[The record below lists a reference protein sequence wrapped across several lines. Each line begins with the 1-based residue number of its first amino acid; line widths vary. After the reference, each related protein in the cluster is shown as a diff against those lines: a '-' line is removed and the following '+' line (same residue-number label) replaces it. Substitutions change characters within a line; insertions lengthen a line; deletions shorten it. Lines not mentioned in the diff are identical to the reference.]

1 MFSFMVTSEG
11 GLTTAGYAIAI
22 IAGIVLFLAAI
33 YFAGKNSE
41 KKKLTTRQLVFC
53 AVAMA
58 LAFVTSYL
66 KIFTLPWGGSVTLCS
81 MLFIV
86 LVANWYGV
94 GTGIT
99 VGLAY
104 GILQFIQE
112 PYVLSFFQVCCD
124 YILAFAALGIAGF
137 FAKQNHGLLKGY
149 IAAVVARG
157 FFHALGGYLYWMS
170 YMPDNFPKSLTAIY
184 PIVYNYS
191 YLLAEGIITVI
202 VISIPAV
209 SKALTQVK
217 KAALGTSL
225 KPASFIWYFP
235 VTRQFTLAS
244 VKKNRKGTCQ
254 SPCNPWAECKTETL
268 SYVVPLEK
276 FSWCFRSAI
285 FRINNIAVYK
295 NSGLLLCHME
305 KMSRYFFILLV
316 TMSVISR
323 HCSDI
328 YSATLLIF
336 CCYFPGLLLF
346 STDLVDL
353 ELRSHKPSH
362 LPAPASMTFKQVAVV

>member
-112 PYVLSFFQVCCD
+112 PYVLSFFQVLHPCICRSWYCRFLCQTEPRPSERLHRSRD
-124 YILAFAALGIAGF
+124 RTRIFPCTRRISVLDELHAG
-137 FAKQNHGLLKGY
+137 
-149 IAAVVARG
+149 
-157 FFHALGGYLYWMS
+157 
-170 YMPDNFPKSLTAIY
+170 
-184 PIVYNYS
+184 
-191 YLLAEGIITVI
+191 
-202 VISIPAV
+202 
-209 SKALTQVK
+209 
-217 KAALGTSL
+217 
-225 KPASFIWYFP
+225 
-235 VTRQFTLAS
+235 
-244 VKKNRKGTCQ
+244 
-254 SPCNPWAECKTETL
+254 
-268 SYVVPLEK
+268 
-276 FSWCFRSAI
+276 
-285 FRINNIAVYK
+285 
-295 NSGLLLCHME
+295 
-305 KMSRYFFILLV
+305 
-316 TMSVISR
+316 
-323 HCSDI
+323 
-328 YSATLLIF
+328 
-336 CCYFPGLLLF
+336 
-346 STDLVDL
+346 
-353 ELRSHKPSH
+353 
-362 LPAPASMTFKQVAVV
+362 